1 MCLNLTSFLNHYSS
15 FRKLYILL
23 VGGWIP
29 LMSSYV
35 LNPLFL
41 CQLNYLFNSLLTFS
55 WLNRSLLIISL
66 LQSSSSSNKVSTRSD
81 CNSAEKSKTLANYMI
96 NFMYCASMHAWF
108 IYCLYYSI
116 KYNIF
121 FKHYNQSSSFS
132 TLCISYIYVKLKK
145 KVYYKLQKFR
155 LDWIHIRF
163 SRRLIS
169 YEVGLVLL
177 ELLAE
182 KLHKLG
188 RYHLCWIPLEL
199 LQRNA
204 MNTYLLAWLLHS
216 YLCKC
221 GGNLIA
227 GWLLVWSQRPQMKA
241 WDNEFSW
248 FYCWQRTNPID
259 KLGSGRKFSSAGKWR
274 LVWTLLI

>member
-1 MCLNLTSFLNHYSS
+1 MENDYCFYYFFKYLEIHRKLKLCPTIQADSNKIIKPKLIGNMMCLNLTSFLNHYSS

-132 TLCISYIYVKLKK
+132 TLCISYISVK
-145 KVYYKLQKFR
+145 
-155 LDWIHIRF
+155 
-163 SRRLIS
+163 
-169 YEVGLVLL
+169 
-177 ELLAE
+177 
-182 KLHKLG
+182 
-188 RYHLCWIPLEL
+188 
-199 LQRNA
+199 
-204 MNTYLLAWLLHS
+204 
-216 YLCKC
+216 
-221 GGNLIA
+221 
-227 GWLLVWSQRPQMKA
+227 
-241 WDNEFSW
+241 
-248 FYCWQRTNPID
+248 
-259 KLGSGRKFSSAGKWR
+259 
-274 LVWTLLI
+274 